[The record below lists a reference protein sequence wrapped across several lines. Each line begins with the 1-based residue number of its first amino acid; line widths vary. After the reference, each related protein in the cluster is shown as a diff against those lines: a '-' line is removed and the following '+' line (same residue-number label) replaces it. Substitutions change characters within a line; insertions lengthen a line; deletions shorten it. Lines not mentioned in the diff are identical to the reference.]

1 MQTRIAALQSAK
13 DRAEQDAKERR
24 REKESLRNRVASQ
37 KRQLDDQERQIE
49 LLNAKVIE
57 LKETIR
63 TLENR

>member
-1 MQTRIAALQSAK
+1 MRIATLQSAK

-24 REKESLRNRVASQ
+24 REKESLRSRVTSQ
-37 KRQLDDQERQIE
+37 KRQLDDQECQIE